1 MQCGT
6 DRLKFISFRFIFY
19 VIILIIPLFHNNIV
33 IFYLEKIR
41 KKNLQ
46 NEKLLLTSLIGE

>member
-41 KKNLQ
+41 KKKLQ
-46 NEKLLLTSLIGE
+46 NEKLLLTSLSGE